1 MLKAQVAGPTDNMR
15 PPRKLLAIA
24 CLSTAALLVLSGKS
38 AADDPVI
45 GHVLEMHGD
54 WRLYPGGADS
64 NDARKNDG
72 QRLTMGQAVP
82 AGAAIRVK
90 APSLNDHIVIIGLD
104 LNILEERRCGQTQAC
119 RAPIFLSRKAD
130 EAGFSEKLALLLQ
143 RVWFRLWN
151 EPYLVSFSRVRGGA
165 PIIADGVVMLKDR
178 SLDLGETLRYA
189 RAGRY
194 VFTPTEEVDRQNPE
208 ARPTTV
214 IAWDPEARAA
224 VPVGDLSPGLYDLGE
239 DSVEMTHPAGKHLLA
254 RVLVCDSTAY
264 PDATAAYQKV
274 RDLADGW
281 GESVDSA
288 VTRAFL
294 RSLLAGMGNCTG
306 SSPISKRD

>member
-1 MLKAQVAGPTDNMR
+1 M
-15 PPRKLLAIA
+15 
-24 CLSTAALLVLSGKS
+24 
-38 AADDPVI
+38 
-45 GHVLEMHGD
+45 
-54 WRLYPGGADS
+54 
-64 NDARKNDG
+64 
-72 QRLTMGQAVP
+72 
-82 AGAAIRVK
+82 
-90 APSLNDHIVIIGLD
+90 
-104 LNILEERRCGQTQAC
+104 EERRCGQTRPAVH
-119 RAPIFLSRKAD
+119 LSFYQERLTRRVLAKNLRCSCSAY
-130 EAGFSEKLALLLQ
+130 GFDFGTSLTWYYSVGCVAVRRSSQTALL
-143 RVWFRLWN
+143 
-151 EPYLVSFSRVRGGA
+151 
-165 PIIADGVVMLKDR
+165 MLKDR

-194 VFTPTEEVDRQNPE
+194 VFTPTEEVDRQNPRG
-208 ARPTTV
+208 ATNHRHRMGPRGRV
-214 IAWDPEARAA
+214 A

-281 GESVDSA
+281 AKFVDLA

-294 RSLLAGMGNCTG
+294 LSLLAGMGNCTG